1 MKQMSPFVS
10 GSGILKTSN
19 GKPANYSV
27 LTSSDEHNVHSSAT
41 AH

>member
-1 MKQMSPFVS
+1 MNAFVS
-10 GSGILKTSN
+10 GSGILKKTSN
-19 GKPANYSV
+19 RKPAIYGV